1 MQAEVEFIEH
11 EKTDLKG
18 YTLIEGYPGMGLVG
32 TIAAKYLVEKLKFEE
47 IGYVDSNIFAPVIRI
62 HNGMPVRPARIYAD
76 SKSKVAVLT
85 SEQVIPR
92 QFTHLVAKKTVEW
105 MESKGIKELISLSG
119 VQSGGERNE
128 MIYGIAANEGS
139 QELLAKYSL
148 KQIPE
153 GITTGVTAL
162 ILLELRSSK
171 IKAISMLANVQL
183 SADYKATA
191 EVLKKLNQ
199 MLGLNLNVEPLL
211 EEARSLEKQLVD
223 QLQKLKE
230 TKDNAERFEHKTP
243 LVT

>member
-1 MQAEVEFIEH
+1 MLAEVNFVEH
-11 EKTDLKG
+11 AKFDLKG

-76 SKSKVAVLT
+76 KASKVAVLT

-92 QFTHLVAKKTVEW
+92 QFSHLVAKRTAEW
-105 MESKGIKELISLSG
+105 IESKGIKELISLSG
-119 VQSGGERNE
+119 VQSAGEKNE
-128 MIYGIAANEGS
+128 MIYGIAANEESRG
-139 QELLAKYSL
+139 LLTKYSL

-162 ILLELRSSK
+162 ILLELHSSK
-171 IKAISMLANVQL
+171 VKAISMLANVQL

-191 EVLKKLNQ
+191 EVLKKLNE

-211 EEARSLEKQLVD
+211 DEARVLEKQLIE
-223 QLQKLKE
+223 QLQRLKE
-230 TKDNAERFEHKTP
+230 TKDNAERFEHRTP
-243 LVT
+243 VVT